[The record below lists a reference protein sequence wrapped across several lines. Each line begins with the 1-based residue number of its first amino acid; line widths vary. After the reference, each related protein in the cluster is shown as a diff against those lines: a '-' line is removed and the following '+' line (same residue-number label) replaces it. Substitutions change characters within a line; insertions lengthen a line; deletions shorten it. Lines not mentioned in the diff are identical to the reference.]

1 MNWRLG
7 FLVTAAACA
16 VLPLVVPQHSLTIL
30 VEALILGLFAM
41 SLDLLVGYCRLYSF
55 GHAAAYGLGAY
66 SYALILTY
74 VPLPLP
80 AAILLAVAV
89 TILIAIPIA
98 WICTRSTGVSFAML
112 TLAFAQLGYAML
124 FRFRD
129 VTGGS
134 DGLVGIPRHP
144 GPFGIDWFQSKLGY
158 YYLVLACLFG
168 SYLLCRAIVRS
179 PFGAVLAGIRENE
192 AKTIALGYNTRAYKI
207 TTVVLAYG
215 FGGLA
220 GALYAAF
227 AGFASPELFFWLTS
241 GRVLIMVIVGG
252 AGTLIGPILGGVSF
266 VFLEHQL
273 SQVTDLWPLI
283 FGTIFMAFVMFAPQ
297 GIWGILTSRFRSRRA
312 VRTPTAPRRHP
323 VPLLECRGLV
333 RRFGALV
340 AVDGIDLA
348 VEPGEIRAVIGPNG
362 AGKST
367 VFNLITSVLRP
378 SAGQVIFAGED
389 ITGMPVHEVAQKG
402 IARTFQL
409 CHIFPALTVR
419 ENVRI
424 AAQARDARRWQFLG
438 GGRVLNR
445 SASAADEAIAR
456 MRLTRMAD
464 ATAAMLSHGDQRL
477 LEIAMAIAQK
487 PRLLMLDEPTQGLS
501 IEETGRAVQ
510 ILKDMLTEG
519 DLSVLLVEHDM
530 EVVFKLADYITV
542 LHRGRV
548 IADGSPVAVRAS
560 AEVRSAYLGGAQ

>member
-16 VLPLVVPQHSLTIL
+16 VLPLVVPQHLLTIL
-30 VEALILGLFAM
+30 VEALILGLCAM

-74 VPLPLP
+74 LPLPLP
-80 AAILLAVAV
+80 AAIMLAVAV

-312 VRTPTAPRRHP
+312 LPDSDSAKEAP
-323 VPLLECRGLV
+323 
-333 RRFGALV
+333 GA
-340 AVDGIDLA
+340 
-348 VEPGEIRAVIGPNG
+348 
-362 AGKST
+362 
-367 VFNLITSVLRP
+367 
-378 SAGQVIFAGED
+378 
-389 ITGMPVHEVAQKG
+389 
-402 IARTFQL
+402 
-409 CHIFPALTVR
+409 
-419 ENVRI
+419 
-424 AAQARDARRWQFLG
+424 
-438 GGRVLNR
+438 
-445 SASAADEAIAR
+445 
-456 MRLTRMAD
+456 
-464 ATAAMLSHGDQRL
+464 AT
-477 LEIAMAIAQK
+477 
-487 PRLLMLDEPTQGLS
+487 
-501 IEETGRAVQ
+501 
-510 ILKDMLTEG
+510 
-519 DLSVLLVEHDM
+519 
-530 EVVFKLADYITV
+530 
-542 LHRGRV
+542 
-548 IADGSPVAVRAS
+548 
-560 AEVRSAYLGGAQ
+560 

>member
-89 TILIAIPIA
+89 TIVIAIPIA

-129 VTGGS
+129 ITGGS

-144 GPFGIDWFQSKLGY
+144 GPFGIDWFQGKLGY

-312 VRTPTAPRRHP
+312 PDADSAKEAP
-323 VPLLECRGLV
+323 
-333 RRFGALV
+333 GA
-340 AVDGIDLA
+340 
-348 VEPGEIRAVIGPNG
+348 
-362 AGKST
+362 
-367 VFNLITSVLRP
+367 
-378 SAGQVIFAGED
+378 
-389 ITGMPVHEVAQKG
+389 
-402 IARTFQL
+402 
-409 CHIFPALTVR
+409 
-419 ENVRI
+419 
-424 AAQARDARRWQFLG
+424 
-438 GGRVLNR
+438 
-445 SASAADEAIAR
+445 
-456 MRLTRMAD
+456 
-464 ATAAMLSHGDQRL
+464 AT
-477 LEIAMAIAQK
+477 
-487 PRLLMLDEPTQGLS
+487 
-501 IEETGRAVQ
+501 
-510 ILKDMLTEG
+510 
-519 DLSVLLVEHDM
+519 
-530 EVVFKLADYITV
+530 
-542 LHRGRV
+542 
-548 IADGSPVAVRAS
+548 
-560 AEVRSAYLGGAQ
+560 

>member
-1 MNWRLG
+1 VNWRLG

-129 VTGGS
+129 ISGGS

-144 GPFGIDWFQSKLGY
+144 GPFGIDWFQGKLGY

-312 VRTPTAPRRHP
+312 PDADSAKEAP
-323 VPLLECRGLV
+323 
-333 RRFGALV
+333 GA
-340 AVDGIDLA
+340 
-348 VEPGEIRAVIGPNG
+348 
-362 AGKST
+362 
-367 VFNLITSVLRP
+367 
-378 SAGQVIFAGED
+378 
-389 ITGMPVHEVAQKG
+389 
-402 IARTFQL
+402 
-409 CHIFPALTVR
+409 
-419 ENVRI
+419 
-424 AAQARDARRWQFLG
+424 
-438 GGRVLNR
+438 
-445 SASAADEAIAR
+445 
-456 MRLTRMAD
+456 
-464 ATAAMLSHGDQRL
+464 AT
-477 LEIAMAIAQK
+477 
-487 PRLLMLDEPTQGLS
+487 
-501 IEETGRAVQ
+501 
-510 ILKDMLTEG
+510 
-519 DLSVLLVEHDM
+519 
-530 EVVFKLADYITV
+530 
-542 LHRGRV
+542 
-548 IADGSPVAVRAS
+548 
-560 AEVRSAYLGGAQ
+560 

>member
-1 MNWRLG
+1 VNWRLG

-129 VTGGS
+129 ITGGS

-144 GPFGIDWFQSKLGY
+144 GPFGIDWFQGKLGY

-312 VRTPTAPRRHP
+312 VSGSDSAKEAP
-323 VPLLECRGLV
+323 
-333 RRFGALV
+333 GA
-340 AVDGIDLA
+340 
-348 VEPGEIRAVIGPNG
+348 
-362 AGKST
+362 
-367 VFNLITSVLRP
+367 
-378 SAGQVIFAGED
+378 
-389 ITGMPVHEVAQKG
+389 
-402 IARTFQL
+402 
-409 CHIFPALTVR
+409 
-419 ENVRI
+419 
-424 AAQARDARRWQFLG
+424 
-438 GGRVLNR
+438 
-445 SASAADEAIAR
+445 
-456 MRLTRMAD
+456 
-464 ATAAMLSHGDQRL
+464 AT
-477 LEIAMAIAQK
+477 
-487 PRLLMLDEPTQGLS
+487 
-501 IEETGRAVQ
+501 
-510 ILKDMLTEG
+510 
-519 DLSVLLVEHDM
+519 
-530 EVVFKLADYITV
+530 
-542 LHRGRV
+542 
-548 IADGSPVAVRAS
+548 
-560 AEVRSAYLGGAQ
+560 

>member
-7 FLVTAAACA
+7 FVVTAAACA

-80 AAILLAVAV
+80 VGILLAVAV

-144 GPFGIDWFQSKLGY
+144 GPLGIDWFQSKLGY
-158 YYLVLACLFG
+158 YYLVLVCLLG

-192 AKTIALGYNTRAYKI
+192 PKTIALGYNTRAYKI

-297 GIWGILTSRFRSRRA
+297 GIWGILTSRFRSKPAARNSDSGKE
-312 VRTPTAPRRHP
+312 AP
-323 VPLLECRGLV
+323 
-333 RRFGALV
+333 GA
-340 AVDGIDLA
+340 
-348 VEPGEIRAVIGPNG
+348 
-362 AGKST
+362 
-367 VFNLITSVLRP
+367 
-378 SAGQVIFAGED
+378 
-389 ITGMPVHEVAQKG
+389 
-402 IARTFQL
+402 
-409 CHIFPALTVR
+409 
-419 ENVRI
+419 
-424 AAQARDARRWQFLG
+424 
-438 GGRVLNR
+438 
-445 SASAADEAIAR
+445 
-456 MRLTRMAD
+456 
-464 ATAAMLSHGDQRL
+464 AT
-477 LEIAMAIAQK
+477 
-487 PRLLMLDEPTQGLS
+487 
-501 IEETGRAVQ
+501 
-510 ILKDMLTEG
+510 
-519 DLSVLLVEHDM
+519 
-530 EVVFKLADYITV
+530 
-542 LHRGRV
+542 
-548 IADGSPVAVRAS
+548 
-560 AEVRSAYLGGAQ
+560 

>member
-7 FLVTAAACA
+7 FVVTAAACA

-80 AAILLAVAV
+80 VGILLAVAV

-144 GPFGIDWFQSKLGY
+144 GPLGIDWFQSKLGY
-158 YYLVLACLFG
+158 YYLALVCLLG

-192 AKTIALGYNTRAYKI
+192 PKTIALGYNTRAYKI

-297 GIWGILTSRFRSRRA
+297 GIWGILTSRFRSKPA
-312 VRTPTAPRRHP
+312 APNSDSGKEAP
-323 VPLLECRGLV
+323 
-333 RRFGALV
+333 GA
-340 AVDGIDLA
+340 
-348 VEPGEIRAVIGPNG
+348 
-362 AGKST
+362 
-367 VFNLITSVLRP
+367 
-378 SAGQVIFAGED
+378 
-389 ITGMPVHEVAQKG
+389 
-402 IARTFQL
+402 
-409 CHIFPALTVR
+409 
-419 ENVRI
+419 
-424 AAQARDARRWQFLG
+424 
-438 GGRVLNR
+438 
-445 SASAADEAIAR
+445 
-456 MRLTRMAD
+456 
-464 ATAAMLSHGDQRL
+464 AT
-477 LEIAMAIAQK
+477 
-487 PRLLMLDEPTQGLS
+487 
-501 IEETGRAVQ
+501 
-510 ILKDMLTEG
+510 
-519 DLSVLLVEHDM
+519 
-530 EVVFKLADYITV
+530 
-542 LHRGRV
+542 
-548 IADGSPVAVRAS
+548 
-560 AEVRSAYLGGAQ
+560 

>member
-1 MNWRLG
+1 MNWRLA
-7 FLVTAAACA
+7 FVVTAAACA
-16 VLPLVVPQHSLTIL
+16 VLPFVVPQHSLTIL

-80 AAILLAVAV
+80 AGILLAVAV

-144 GPFGIDWFQSKLGY
+144 GPLGIDWFQGKLGY
-158 YYLVLACLFG
+158 YYLVLGCLFG

-241 GRVLIMVIVGG
+241 G
-252 AGTLIGPILGGVSF
+252 
-266 VFLEHQL
+266 
-273 SQVTDLWPLI
+273 
-283 FGTIFMAFVMFAPQ
+283 
-297 GIWGILTSRFRSRRA
+297 
-312 VRTPTAPRRHP
+312 
-323 VPLLECRGLV
+323 
-333 RRFGALV
+333 
-340 AVDGIDLA
+340 
-348 VEPGEIRAVIGPNG
+348 
-362 AGKST
+362 
-367 VFNLITSVLRP
+367 
-378 SAGQVIFAGED
+378 
-389 ITGMPVHEVAQKG
+389 
-402 IARTFQL
+402 
-409 CHIFPALTVR
+409 
-419 ENVRI
+419 
-424 AAQARDARRWQFLG
+424 
-438 GGRVLNR
+438 
-445 SASAADEAIAR
+445 
-456 MRLTRMAD
+456 
-464 ATAAMLSHGDQRL
+464 
-477 LEIAMAIAQK
+477 
-487 PRLLMLDEPTQGLS
+487 
-501 IEETGRAVQ
+501 
-510 ILKDMLTEG
+510 
-519 DLSVLLVEHDM
+519 
-530 EVVFKLADYITV
+530 
-542 LHRGRV
+542 
-548 IADGSPVAVRAS
+548 
-560 AEVRSAYLGGAQ
+560 

>member
-1 MNWRLG
+1 VNWRLG
-7 FLVTAAACA
+7 FLVTAAGCA

-129 VTGGS
+129 ITGGS

-144 GPFGIDWFQSKLGY
+144 GPFGIDWFQGKLGY

-312 VRTPTAPRRHP
+312 VSGSDSGKEAP
-323 VPLLECRGLV
+323 
-333 RRFGALV
+333 GA
-340 AVDGIDLA
+340 
-348 VEPGEIRAVIGPNG
+348 
-362 AGKST
+362 
-367 VFNLITSVLRP
+367 
-378 SAGQVIFAGED
+378 
-389 ITGMPVHEVAQKG
+389 
-402 IARTFQL
+402 
-409 CHIFPALTVR
+409 
-419 ENVRI
+419 
-424 AAQARDARRWQFLG
+424 
-438 GGRVLNR
+438 
-445 SASAADEAIAR
+445 
-456 MRLTRMAD
+456 
-464 ATAAMLSHGDQRL
+464 AT
-477 LEIAMAIAQK
+477 
-487 PRLLMLDEPTQGLS
+487 
-501 IEETGRAVQ
+501 
-510 ILKDMLTEG
+510 
-519 DLSVLLVEHDM
+519 
-530 EVVFKLADYITV
+530 
-542 LHRGRV
+542 
-548 IADGSPVAVRAS
+548 
-560 AEVRSAYLGGAQ
+560 

>member
-1 MNWRLG
+1 
-7 FLVTAAACA
+7 
-16 VLPLVVPQHSLTIL
+16 VLPFVVPQHSLTIL

-80 AAILLAVAV
+80 AGILLAVAV

-129 VTGGS
+129 LTGGS

-144 GPFGIDWFQSKLGY
+144 GPLGIDWFQGKLGY
-158 YYLVLACLFG
+158 YYLVLGCLFG

-297 GIWGILTSRFRSRRA
+297 GIWGILTSRFRWRRE
-312 VRTPTAPRRHP
+312 VPSPDGGKEAP
-323 VPLLECRGLV
+323 
-333 RRFGALV
+333 GA
-340 AVDGIDLA
+340 
-348 VEPGEIRAVIGPNG
+348 
-362 AGKST
+362 
-367 VFNLITSVLRP
+367 
-378 SAGQVIFAGED
+378 
-389 ITGMPVHEVAQKG
+389 
-402 IARTFQL
+402 
-409 CHIFPALTVR
+409 
-419 ENVRI
+419 
-424 AAQARDARRWQFLG
+424 AA
-438 GGRVLNR
+438 
-445 SASAADEAIAR
+445 
-456 MRLTRMAD
+456 
-464 ATAAMLSHGDQRL
+464 
-477 LEIAMAIAQK
+477 
-487 PRLLMLDEPTQGLS
+487 
-501 IEETGRAVQ
+501 
-510 ILKDMLTEG
+510 
-519 DLSVLLVEHDM
+519 
-530 EVVFKLADYITV
+530 
-542 LHRGRV
+542 
-548 IADGSPVAVRAS
+548 
-560 AEVRSAYLGGAQ
+560 